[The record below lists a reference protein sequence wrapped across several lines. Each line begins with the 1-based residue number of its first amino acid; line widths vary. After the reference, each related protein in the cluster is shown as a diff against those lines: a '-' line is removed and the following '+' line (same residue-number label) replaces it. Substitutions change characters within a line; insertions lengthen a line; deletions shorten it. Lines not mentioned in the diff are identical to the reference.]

1 MALVTDKVN
10 MRSFEKNP
18 VDLLAIDAYWR
29 HGHQI
34 ARMYEKVKIEFFASY
49 VLVDNEILIPK
60 SKILR
65 ITLSHV
71 EEEDVSN

>member
-1 MALVTDKVN
+1 MALVTD
-10 MRSFEKNP
+10 
-18 VDLLAIDAYWR
+18 WR
-29 HGHQI
+29 DGHQI
-34 ARMYEKVKIEFFASY
+34 ARMYEKAKIEFFASY
-49 VLVDNEILIPK
+49 VLVDNEILIPN

>member
-10 MRSFEKNP
+10 MKNFENNP
-18 VDLLAIDAYWR
+18 VDLLAIDDYWL
-29 HGHQI
+29 HGNQT

-49 VLVDNEILIPK
+49 VLVDNEILIPN

-71 EEEDVSN
+71 EGNE